1 MLVQLN
7 APAVEFDLVQRLRTE
22 RWGGAQNRSG
32 MLKVTHIWNASQ
44 QSGNYSKSSSGVR
57 TKLAKHRSARAGE
70 TTLSAIAPRSGSVFD
85 EDESG

>member
-7 APAVEFDLVQRLRTE
+7 APAVEFDLVQPLRTE

-57 TKLAKHRSARAGE
+57 TKLAKHRPARAGE
-70 TTLSAIAPRSGSVFD
+70 ILSAIAPRSGSVFD